1 MKLFSALRKY
11 FALTS
16 AQRQFISKGIWAC
29 NQPPSTIISFLRPL
43 AAFDSDLDKG
53 RDQLMKIGCGGLI
66 LSFVVAI
73 MIGNEVIPESSA
85 GIAMFLVLTL
95 GLGSFIA
102 RWLLGSMD
110 MHNNL
115 RLFVVPLLN
124 ALQQDMAPGK
134 NMIFKLDL
142 RGKTC
147 KSKMISQKH
156 DNPGWFRY
164 PKLST
169 YNFKDY
175 WFSCV
180 APLVDGSTLKITV
193 DDKVRQRKKTYSS
206 RSGKTKYKT
215 KIKIKS
221 KISASLAMKTKTY
234 DLEKAGSL
242 NNLCDRLKVKDKDR
256 RKAVG
261 MTVYLISASE
271 ASVMEPSV
279 CLGLVGKILMNA
291 APAKAKGA

>member
-29 NQPPSTIISFLRPL
+29 NQPPAAIINFLKPL

-73 MIGNEVIPESSA
+73 MVGNEVIPESSA
-85 GIAMFLVLTL
+85 GIAMFMVLTL

-115 RLFVVPLLN
+115 RMFVVPLLN
-124 ALQQDMAPGK
+124 TLQQDMAPGK

-175 WFSCV
+175 WFSCI

-193 DDKVRQRKKTYSS
+193 DDKIRQRKKTYSS
-206 RSGKTKYKT
+206 RSGKTKFKT

-221 KISASLAMKTKTY
+221 KISASLAMKNKTY
-234 DLEKAGSL
+234 DLEKTGSL
-242 NNLCDRLKVKDKDR
+242 TNLCDRLKVKDKNR

-261 MTVYLISASE
+261 MTVYQISTSE
-271 ASVMEPSV
+271 DSLMEPAV
-279 CLGLVGKILMNA
+279 CLNLVGKILMNA

>member
-1 MKLFSALRKY
+1 
-11 FALTS
+11 
-16 AQRQFISKGIWAC
+16 
-29 NQPPSTIISFLRPL
+29 
-43 AAFDSDLDKG
+43 
-53 RDQLMKIGCGGLI
+53 
-66 LSFVVAI
+66 
-73 MIGNEVIPESSA
+73 
-85 GIAMFLVLTL
+85 
-95 GLGSFIA
+95 
-102 RWLLGSMD
+102 
-110 MHNNL
+110 
-115 RLFVVPLLN
+115 
-124 ALQQDMAPGK
+124 
-134 NMIFKLDL
+134 
-142 RGKTC
+142 
-147 KSKMISQKH
+147 
-156 DNPGWFRY
+156 WFRY

-291 APAKAKGA
+291 TPAKAKGA